1 MKSIVVLIFTDLLD
15 HGEDMVEVTEVGA
28 AVGEEMA
35 TAVVARW
42 PAAKEVVV
50 DFEDE
55 EDVEA
60 VVHLTEKLTLFCLL
74 QNFSTPSPPKKPKPH
89 EPSLDARSLFLYVR
103 FAADVIW
110 RKKNREKQKS
120 WNQKFAEPEIEYPQ
134 TCCITHIDCG

>member
-42 PAAKEVVV
+42 P
-50 DFEDE
+50 

-74 QNFSTPSPPKKPKPH
+74 QNFSTPSPPKKTKTTRT
-89 EPSLDARSLFLYVR
+89 LIR
-103 FAADVIW
+103 
-110 RKKNREKQKS
+110 
-120 WNQKFAEPEIEYPQ
+120 
-134 TCCITHIDCG
+134 C

>member
-1 MKSIVVLIFTDLLD
+1 MVVCAEAVEEAEDSWVVTIAGAMVDGEMAATGKCVVLFTFNFVKSIVVLIFTDLLD

-74 QNFSTPSPPKKPKPH
+74 QNFSTPSPPKKTKTTRT
-89 EPSLDARSLFLYVR
+89 LIR
-103 FAADVIW
+103 
-110 RKKNREKQKS
+110 
-120 WNQKFAEPEIEYPQ
+120 
-134 TCCITHIDCG
+134 C

>member
-1 MKSIVVLIFTDLLD
+1 MGEAEDSWVVTIAGAMVDGEMAATDLLD
-15 HGEDMVEVTEVGA
+15 HGGDMVEVTEVGA

-74 QNFSTPSPPKKPKPH
+74 QNFSTPQPLPKKNQNHTNPH
-89 EPSLDARSLFLYVR
+89 
-103 FAADVIW
+103 
-110 RKKNREKQKS
+110 
-120 WNQKFAEPEIEYPQ
+120 
-134 TCCITHIDCG
+134 

>member
-1 MKSIVVLIFTDLLD
+1 MGRWQLRVSVLFYLLTIFNFVKSIVFLIFTDLLD

-74 QNFSTPSPPKKPKPH
+74 QNFSTPSPPKKTKTTRT
-89 EPSLDARSLFLYVR
+89 LIR
-103 FAADVIW
+103 
-110 RKKNREKQKS
+110 
-120 WNQKFAEPEIEYPQ
+120 
-134 TCCITHIDCG
+134 C

>member
-1 MKSIVVLIFTDLLD
+1 VPLSDKNSCVVVCAEAVEEAEDSWVVTIAGAMVDGEMAATDLLD

-103 FAADVIW
+103 FAADVI
-110 RKKNREKQKS
+110 
-120 WNQKFAEPEIEYPQ
+120 
-134 TCCITHIDCG
+134 

>member
-1 MKSIVVLIFTDLLD
+1 MKSIVFLIFTDLLD

-103 FAADVIW
+103 FAADVI
-110 RKKNREKQKS
+110 
-120 WNQKFAEPEIEYPQ
+120 
-134 TCCITHIDCG
+134 

>member
-1 MKSIVVLIFTDLLD
+1 MGRWQLRVSVLFYLHTIFNFVKSIVVLIFTDLLD

-74 QNFSTPSPPKKPKPH
+74 QNFSTPQPPQKNQNHTNPH
-89 EPSLDARSLFLYVR
+89 
-103 FAADVIW
+103 
-110 RKKNREKQKS
+110 
-120 WNQKFAEPEIEYPQ
+120 
-134 TCCITHIDCG
+134 